1 MLAMGIERDV
11 ADQHELIVLADLG
24 EGAVEQLGR
33 AFAIAAI
40 ELAIGVDDTPGRL
53 DQAFALRTIAGKG
66 DQGTHRGFRLL
77 TRGACRG
84 WLRGSP
90 HMIGKGRLVGYRLRP
105 RFDDSVHYG
114 LSVRPVPPCRGPG
127 VSPARPHRSYAPL

>member
-40 ELAIGVDDTPGRL
+40 ELVIGVDDTPGRL

-66 DQGTHRGFRLL
+66 YQGAHRRLSL
-77 TRGACRG
+77 FARGTCQGR
-84 WLRGSP
+84 LRGSP

-105 RFDDSVHYG
+105 RLDDSV
-114 LSVRPVPPCRGPG
+114 
-127 VSPARPHRSYAPL
+127 